1 MEKIKSYP
9 FSGNV
14 RELKNIIKKA
24 VVISDGPE
32 LDELIA
38 RSLRVSGDH
47 TLSAQ
52 AGGPPR
58 EKKSLVEQLAV
69 LEKEILLGA
78 MNYCKSTKDLAMT
91 LGVSQPTAFRKMK
104 KHGLRFKSIHK

>member
-1 MEKIKSYP
+1 MEKIKSYS

-32 LDELIA
+32 LDELIE
-38 RSLRVSGDH
+38 RSLRVSGD
-47 TLSAQ
+47 LSCSALA
-52 AGGPPR
+52 AGPTR
-58 EKKSLVEQLAV
+58 KKEGLVEQLAV
-69 LEKEILLGA
+69 QEKEILLGA
-78 MNYCKSTKDLAMT
+78 MNSCKSTKDLAMT
-91 LGVSQPTAFRKMK
+91 LGISQPTAFRKMK